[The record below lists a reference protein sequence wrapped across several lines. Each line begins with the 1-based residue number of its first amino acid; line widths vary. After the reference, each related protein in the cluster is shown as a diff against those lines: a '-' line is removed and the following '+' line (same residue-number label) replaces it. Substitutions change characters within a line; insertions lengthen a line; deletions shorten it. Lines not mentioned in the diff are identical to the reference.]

1 MYNAPELRLIGRAAA
16 LVQGDP
22 PGRGD
27 KIFTTD
33 ANNQLEEMEV
43 GLDD

>member
-22 PGRGD
+22 IGHGD
-27 KIFTTD
+27 KVEPTD
-33 ANNQLEEMEV
+33 ANNRLEEMEI